1 MTYSG
6 KFMPAYRRQAAEEG
20 LLMSAPG
27 ESHAERYTE
36 HNTKPDPRCHLIRCR
51 TDGCTYTD
59 THCNPCREI
68 HFLARRMCLS
78 G

>member
-1 MTYSG
+1 
-6 KFMPAYRRQAAEEG
+6 
-20 LLMSAPG
+20 MSAPG

-36 HNTKPDPRCHLIRCR
+36 HNTKPDPQCHLIRCR